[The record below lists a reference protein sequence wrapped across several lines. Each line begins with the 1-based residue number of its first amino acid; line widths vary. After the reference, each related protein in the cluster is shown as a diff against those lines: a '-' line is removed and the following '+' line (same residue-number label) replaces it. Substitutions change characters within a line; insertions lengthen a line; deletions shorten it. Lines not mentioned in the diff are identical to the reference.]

1 MNIIPMHH
9 STLLLPALFTASLA
23 SAQIPNGGFET
34 WTNNVNY
41 MEPANWWTTNAVT
54 HLLAGTASCV
64 PGSPGAV
71 GTHHIAITS
80 MTAGTIVEV
89 GRATCGNEITGYPGF
104 PYAARPATFEG
115 QVQYAPQGGDA
126 AMVHAALWGWNSQM
140 TAREV
145 IAVATFNI
153 TSAIPS
159 WQPFS
164 IPFTYLST
172 NIPDTARVFIEAS
185 MNTPVDGT
193 TILVDDLHF
202 DGAVG
207 MMEAEPVA
215 GFSVQPNPVDE
226 RAWVTATEPLTQVTV
241 LDANGRVVLDH
252 AVGGPGVSLDA
263 AAWVP
268 GLYAVR
274 VATRDGR
281 WAVRRLVKQ

>member
-1 MNIIPMHH
+1 MRHT
-9 STLLLPALFTASLA
+9 TLLSTALLTATMA
-23 SAQIPNGGFET
+23 AAQIPNGGFET

-71 GTHHIAITS
+71 GNHHIAITS

-89 GRATCGNEITGYPGF
+89 GRATCGNELTGYPGF

-153 TSAIPS
+153 TSAIPA

-172 NIPDTARVFIEAS
+172 NMPDTARVFIEAS

-207 MMEAEPVA
+207 MMEHGPVS
-215 GFSVQPNPVDE
+215 GFIVQPNPVID
-226 RAWVTATEPLTQVTV
+226 RTLVSATEPLDRVTV
-241 LDANGRVVLDH
+241 MDVEGRVVLDRR
-252 AVGGPGVSLDA
+252 VNGLGA
-263 AAWVP
+263 AFDTDGWVP

-274 VATRDGR
+274 IATPDGR
-281 WAVRRLVKQ
+281 TALRRLVKQ

>member
-1 MNIIPMHH
+1 MRH
-9 STLLLPALFTASLA
+9 STLLIPALLTASLA

-41 MEPANWWTTNAVT
+41 MEPAQWWTTNAVT
-54 HLLAGTASCV
+54 HQLAGTASCV
-64 PGSPGAV
+64 PGTPGAV
-71 GTHHIAITS
+71 GNHHIAITS

-89 GRATCGNEITGYPGF
+89 GRATCGDEITGYPGF

-140 TAREV
+140 TVREV

-153 TSAIPS
+153 TAAIPT

-164 IPFTYLST
+164 IPFTYLSGNT
-172 NIPDTARVFIEAS
+172 PDTARVFIEAS

-202 DGAVG
+202 AGAVG
-207 MMEAEPVA
+207 VMETAPVA
-215 GFSVQPNPVDE
+215 GFSVQPNPVAD
-226 RAWVTATEPLTQVTV
+226 RAWVTATEPLARITV
-241 LDANGRVVLDH
+241 MDASGRVVLDH
-252 AVGGPGVSLDA
+252 PVNALGAGLDTDQ
-263 AAWVP
+263 WVP
-268 GLYAVR
+268 GVYAVR
-274 VATRDGR
+274 VLTRDGR
-281 WAVRRLVKQ
+281 SAVQRLVKR

>member
-1 MNIIPMHH
+1 
-9 STLLLPALFTASLA
+9 
-23 SAQIPNGGFET
+23 
-34 WTNNVNY
+34 
-41 MEPANWWTTNAVT
+41 
-54 HLLAGTASCV
+54 
-64 PGSPGAV
+64 
-71 GTHHIAITS
+71 

-89 GRATCGNEITGYPGF
+89 GRATCGNEFTGYPGF

-153 TSAIPS
+153 TSAIAA

-164 IPFTYLST
+164 IPFTYLSSNT
-172 NIPDTARVFIEAS
+172 PDTARVFIEAS

-207 MMEAEPVA
+207 VTEVEPVA
-215 GFSVQPNPVDE
+215 GFSVQPNPMTD
-226 RAWVTATEPLTQVTV
+226 RAWVTATEQLTRVTV
-241 LDANGRVVLDH
+241 MDANGRVVLDQPVNGLGS
-252 AVGGPGVSLDA
+252 AFDMEGR
-263 AAWVP
+263 VP

-274 VATRDGR
+274 VVTADGR
-281 WAVRRLVKQ
+281 TGVRRAVKQ

>member
-1 MNIIPMHH
+1 MRH
-9 STLLLPALFTASLA
+9 STLLIPALLTASLA
-23 SAQIPNGGFET
+23 SAQIPNGGFEN

-41 MEPANWWTTNAVT
+41 MEPADWWTTNAVT

-64 PGSPGAV
+64 PGTPGAV
-71 GTHHIAITS
+71 GNHHIAITS

-89 GRATCGNEITGYPGF
+89 GRATCGNELTGYPGF

-153 TSAIPS
+153 TAAIPT
-159 WQPFS
+159 WQSFS
-164 IPFTYLST
+164 IPFSYLSSNT
-172 NIPDTARVFIEAS
+172 PDTARVFIEAS

-207 MMEAEPVA
+207 VMELEPVA
-215 GFSVQPNPVDE
+215 GLSVQPNPVADH
-226 RAWVTATEPLTQVTV
+226 AWVTATEPLTHVTV
-241 LDANGRVVLDH
+241 QDADGRVVLDRPVN
-252 AVGGPGVSLDA
+252 ALGTDLDVDG
-263 AAWVP
+263 WVP

-274 VATRDGR
+274 VFATDGR
-281 WAVRRLVKQ
+281 TGVRRLVKL